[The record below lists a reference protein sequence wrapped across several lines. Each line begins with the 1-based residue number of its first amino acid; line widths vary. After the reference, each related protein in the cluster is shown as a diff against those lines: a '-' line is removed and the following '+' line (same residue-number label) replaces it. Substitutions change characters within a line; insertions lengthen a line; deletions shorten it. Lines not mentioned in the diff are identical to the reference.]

1 MPTPEKGE
9 RWGILG
15 GAFDPVHNGHINL
28 ARDIHLKKHLDGVLL
43 VPAYRHPFKQNQA
56 VASYEDR
63 VAMLR
68 LAASEHDFLVVDE
81 LEKDLELSGL
91 TLDTVRAVKTRYPQT
106 EFYFLVGA
114 DNIDQ
119 VSKWHQPE
127 EILAEIEV
135 IAGTRPTFFPKE
147 ICDTIAERIEYIE
160 TSPVDVSSSEIRDLL
175 RSGEGI
181 ERLAAMVD
189 RKVNE
194 YILSRRLYQ

>member
-1 MPTPEKGE
+1 M
-9 RWGILG
+9 
-15 GAFDPVHNGHINL
+15 
-28 ARDIHLKKHLDGVLL
+28 KKHLNGVLL